1 MPAGSRQTAR
11 RRVGCEEIV
20 GQLFAGDLVGPVGAG
35 IEASQRHLDIREI
48 LFDRVEI
55 QRKIGPRIDAVTHR
69 PDRNRAST
77 DMTYCSAVAQ
87 VRLEHITKS
96 FGSGEEA
103 VNAVDDVTI
112 DIEDHDFMILL
123 GPSGCGKST
132 LLRMVAG
139 LETPTSGDIYIGD
152 VRVNDIEPKMRDVAM
167 VFQSYALY
175 PHKTVQANIEFPLKV
190 RGASKTDRAAQAKTA
205 ADALGLGPYL
215 DRKPGQLSGGQR
227 QRVALAR
234 AIVRQPAVF
243 CMDEPLSNLD
253 AKLRGETRAEL
264 VDLHRRLDA
273 TIIYVTHD
281 QIEAMTMGT
290 RVAVMN
296 LGHLQQID
304 TPQQVYARPETVF
317 VARFIGTPPMN
328 VMPAGLFERSDAL
341 VGVRPEHLR
350 ITAEGGLPSTV
361 RMVEQLGHETLL
373 VCDAAGTRIVVRQDA
388 EAAVPAIGAEIRLD
402 AAEAYRHRFDPLTER
417 RIDS

>member
-1 MPAGSRQTAR
+1 
-11 RRVGCEEIV
+11 V
-20 GQLFAGDLVGPVGAG
+20 
-35 IEASQRHLDIREI
+35 
-48 LFDRVEI
+48 
-55 QRKIGPRIDAVTHR
+55 K
-69 PDRNRAST
+69 
-77 DMTYCSAVAQ
+77 
-87 VRLEHITKS
+87 
-96 FGSGEEA
+96 
-103 VNAVDDVTI
+103 AVDDVTI

-139 LETPTSGDIYIGD
+139 LETPTSGDIYIGN

-190 RGASKTDRAAQAKTA
+190 RGASKPDRATQAKTA
-205 ADALGLGPYL
+205 ADALGLGAYL

-296 LGHLQQID
+296 QGQLQQIG
-304 TPQQVYARPETVF
+304 TPQQVYAKPETVF

-328 VMPAGLFERSDAL
+328 VMPPGLFDRTDAL

-350 ITAEGGLPSTV
+350 ITPTGGVPVTV
-361 RMVEQLGHETLL
+361 RMVEQLGHETL
-373 VCDAAGTRIVVRQDA
+373 VICDATGARIVVRQDA
-388 EAAVPAIGAEIRLD
+388 EADVPEIGAEIHLD
-402 AAEAYRHRFDPLTER
+402 AAEPYRHRFDAVTER

>member
-1 MPAGSRQTAR
+1 
-11 RRVGCEEIV
+11 
-20 GQLFAGDLVGPVGAG
+20 
-35 IEASQRHLDIREI
+35 
-48 LFDRVEI
+48 
-55 QRKIGPRIDAVTHR
+55 
-69 PDRNRAST
+69 
-77 DMTYCSAVAQ
+77 MTYCSDVAQ

-96 FGSGEEA
+96 FGEGPDA
-103 VNAVDDVTI
+103 LKAVDDVSI
-112 DIEDHDFMILL
+112 DVEDHDFMILL

-132 LLRMVAG
+132 LLRVVAG
-139 LETPTSGDIYIGD
+139 LETPTSGDVYIGST
-152 VRVNDIEPKMRDVAM
+152 RVNDVEPKLRDVAM

-190 RGASKTDRAAQAKTA
+190 RGQSKADRSVNAKVAAES
-205 ADALGLGPYL
+205 LGLSEYL

-281 QIEAMTMGT
+281 QVEAMTMGS
-290 RVAVMN
+290 RVAVMSR
-296 LGHLQQID
+296 GQLQQIG
-304 TPQQVYARPETVF
+304 TPQEVYARPETVF

-341 VGVRPEHLR
+341 VGVRPEHLHLS
-350 ITAEGGLPSTV
+350 TDGGLAMTV
-361 RMVEQLGHETLL
+361 RMVEQLGHETL
-373 VCDAAGTRIVVRQDA
+373 VICDAAGTRVVVRQDA
-388 EAAVPAIGAEIRLD
+388 EAAVPSLGAEIRVD
-402 AAEAYRHRFDPLTER
+402 ATEAHRHRFDPVTER
-417 RIDS
+417 RIDR

>member
-1 MPAGSRQTAR
+1 
-11 RRVGCEEIV
+11 
-20 GQLFAGDLVGPVGAG
+20 
-35 IEASQRHLDIREI
+35 
-48 LFDRVEI
+48 
-55 QRKIGPRIDAVTHR
+55 
-69 PDRNRAST
+69 
-77 DMTYCSAVAQ
+77 MTYGVDVAQ
-87 VRLEHITKS
+87 VRLEHITKM
-96 FGSGEEA
+96 FGEGSDA
-103 VNAVDDVTI
+103 VTAVDDVTI

-139 LETPTSGDIYIGD
+139 LETPTSGDIFIGTNK
-152 VRVNDIEPKMRDVAM
+152 VNDVAPKLRDVAM

-175 PHKTVQANIEFPLKV
+175 PQKTVRANIEFPLKV
-190 RGASKTDRAAQAKTA
+190 RGDSKPERAAKAMSA
-205 ADALGLGPYL
+205 AHSLGLDDYL

-273 TIIYVTHD
+273 TILYVTHD

-290 RVAVMN
+290 HVAVMN
-296 LGHLQQID
+296 RGQLQQIG
-304 TPQQVYARPETVF
+304 TPQQVYATPQTVF

-328 VMPAGLFERSDAL
+328 VMPPGLFERSEVL
-341 VGVRPEHLR
+341 VGVRPEHLHL
-350 ITAEGGLPSTV
+350 TSTGGLPVTV

-373 VCDAAGTRIVVRQDA
+373 ICDAVGSRVVVRQDA
-388 EAAVPAIGAEIRLD
+388 EASVPSIGAELRVD
-402 AAEAYRHRFDPLTER
+402 ASEAHRHRFDPITER
-417 RIDS
+417 RIDG